1 MNRLTEMY
9 VRLVNSGK
17 MRIDEVPEKYRE
29 EVRKHIK

>member
-9 VRLVNSGK
+9 VKLVKSGK
-17 MRIDEVPEKYRE
+17 MSIDAVPEKYRE